1 MNPANVAILYPPA
14 AVCSNHLSDYI
25 CSDNHSAPQ
34 ANLSS
39 YSWSQYQNAALPAPE
54 DTAIGLTDVH
64 GHWAEDFI
72 SDLQRRGIVRGFPDG
87 TFRPEAPMTEAQLA
101 SLLVKAFSHLP
112 LSDRRQLPDY
122 PPPPPGGESQEL
134 PAHWATTAM
143 LAAAQMGFFPPSQL
157 SNPNQ
162 LISRL
167 DVVVALVKG
176 LNLKAP
182 PGGTT
187 VDFDDAAE
195 IPADA
200 RESFAA
206 AIASG
211 LIIINPQERF
221 LHPQQT
227 ATRADV
233 AAFLYQALRVK
244 EGLVMSATSPLG
256 HTEIP
261 ISPDAAD
268 VGDSKWGG
276 QNMAPEP
283 PAPEFSDPESLVS
296 PNGVTRRISIVSP
309 SGSTPE
315 LPRQRGRVPLWNR
328 HSFPSYS
335 GPEYSQGAMA
345 TMVAPSLVEPPAQN
359 LPTQDRSQ
367 VTPEAENL
375 AVRVIDGL
383 ESLRFKMQPEES
395 EHLDNIP
402 ALQLPPLGAA
412 NIYLPEEMPAFNG
425 YIWPTTGTLTSGY
438 GWRWGRMHYG
448 IDIAG
453 PIGTPIFAAAAG
465 VVTYADWSDGYGY
478 LVEIQHADGSLTLYA
493 HNSRILVQEG
503 ELVDQGQQLSEM
515 GSTGRSTGPHLHF
528 EIHQP
533 DSGPVNPLALLPGE
547 PPSYA
552 SGVWGQ
558 GGR

>member
-1 MNPANVAILYPPA
+1 MNPLNVAILYPPA
-14 AVCSNHLSDYI
+14 AVCSNHLSDYV
-25 CSDNHSAPQ
+25 CSDSHSDPQ

-39 YSWSQYQNAALPAPE
+39 QSWSQYQSAAVPAPE
-54 DTAIGLTDVH
+54 DTASGLTDVH

-72 SDLQRRGIVRGFPDG
+72 SELQRRGIVRGFPDG

-112 LSDRRQLPDY
+112 LDDRRQLPDY
-122 PPPPPGGESQEL
+122 PPPPPAGESQEL

-143 LAAAQMGFFPPSQL
+143 LAATQMGFFPPSQL
-157 SNPNQ
+157 GNPNQ

-176 LNLKAP
+176 LDLKAP
-182 PGGTT
+182 AMAGDTT
-187 VDFDDAAE
+187 VYFDDTAE
-195 IPADA
+195 IPDDA

-211 LIIINPQERF
+211 LIPINPQERF
-221 LHPQQT
+221 FHPQQI

-233 AAFLYQALRVK
+233 AAFLYQALRIK
-244 EGLVMSATSPLG
+244 EGLVMGVTGL
-256 HTEIP
+256 
-261 ISPDAAD
+261 SPDAAD
-268 VGDSKWGG
+268 TGDRAWPGER
-276 QNMAPEP
+276 MAPEP
-283 PAPEFSDPESLVS
+283 PAPEFSHPESLFS
-296 PNGVTRRISIVSP
+296 PP

-315 LPRQRGRVPLWNR
+315 LPRGRIPVWNG
-328 HSFPSYS
+328 HSFGSYS
-335 GPEYSQGAMA
+335 GLEDSQETMATA
-345 TMVAPSLVEPPAQN
+345 TMVAPSIVEPPPQN
-359 LPTQDRSQ
+359 LPTQDRS
-367 VTPEAENL
+367 VTEGAETL

-383 ESLRFKMQPEES
+383 ESLRFKMQREES
-395 EHLDNIP
+395 GHLDNIP
-402 ALQLPPLGAA
+402 PPQLPPLGAA
-412 NIYLPEEMPAFNG
+412 NIYLPEEMPAFSG
-425 YIWPTTGTLTSGY
+425 YIWPTTGTFTSGY

-453 PIGTPIFAAAAG
+453 PIGTPIFAAAGG
-465 VVTYADWSDGYGY
+465 VITYADWSDGYGY
-478 LVEIQHADGSLTLYA
+478 LIEIQHADGSLTRYA
-493 HNSRILVQEG
+493 HNSRILIREG
-503 ELVDQGQQLSEM
+503 DVVDQGQQISEM